1 MYKMN
6 AKLVSGSCSIEQKNF
21 ADGAK
26 KMYGRGSYMC
36 YDGDSKPGAVCG
48 GGGVRE
54 WIGDVGAIRIDG
66 RWWGGQ
72 IRRQRGLQCLRTQR
86 MRPSALAVGLG
97 SRGDGRA
104 RRGRLRTWG
113 DGSTVLLVR
122 QAA

>member
-54 WIGDVGAIRIDG
+54 WIGDVG
-66 RWWGGQ
+66 
-72 IRRQRGLQCLRTQR
+72 GL
-86 MRPSALAVGLG
+86 SG
-97 SRGDGRA
+97 
-104 RRGRLRTWG
+104 
-113 DGSTVLLVR
+113 
-122 QAA
+122 